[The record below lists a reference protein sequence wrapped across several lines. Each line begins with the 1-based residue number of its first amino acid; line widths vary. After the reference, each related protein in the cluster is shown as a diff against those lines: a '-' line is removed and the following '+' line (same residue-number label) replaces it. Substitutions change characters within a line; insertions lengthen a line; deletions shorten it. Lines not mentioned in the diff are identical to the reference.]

1 MKLLSESGISP
12 KLTVGLSDIVMKL
25 SVHLKATYFRLL
37 ESALSPTQLADMK
50 QQARYKAEQE
60 FGIES
65 MMRQTHQLYQRV
77 M

>member
-37 ESALSPTQLADMK
+37 ESARLLKLSLW
-50 QQARYKAEQE
+50 
-60 FGIES
+60 S
-65 MMRQTHQLYQRV
+65 C
-77 M
+77 